1 MFNLEINIYER
12 TAVVTRIIK
21 ETGRVASLTIAA
33 VVVLSDLD
41 LEELGNHWLLMIV
54 KMSSE
59 PKGLLELKSRS
70 CYLSISG

>member
-1 MFNLEINIYER
+1 MRIVLLNIYER

-21 ETGRVASLTIAA
+21 ETGSVASLTIAA